1 MTQTLIAVVGAGVAD
16 AEVMAQAEV
25 VGQLIAS
32 QGWVLI
38 CGGLGGVMV
47 AACRGTKLAGG
58 QTIGILPGP
67 DPNAANPWVDIAI
80 ATGLGEARNT
90 IIAQAAAGLIA
101 VGGEFGTLSEI
112 AFALKLGKPVIGLG
126 TWQLYRQG
134 ELDQTI
140 QMAEDPQMAIAL
152 LKALV

>member
-1 MTQTLIAVVGAGVAD
+1 MAQTLIAVVGAGVAE
-16 AEVMAQAEV
+16 AEGMAQAEV

-38 CGGLGGVMV
+38 CGGLGGVMA
-47 AACRGTKLAGG
+47 AACRGGKLAGG

-126 TWQLYRQG
+126 TWQLYRQNK
-134 ELDQTI
+134 LDRTI
-140 QMAEDPQMAIAL
+140 QVAQDAEMAVAL